1 MQTLQKIQNSENLEN
16 QSKIESEKNRNFRIQ
31 KNPKN
36 LRKQNPEI
44 LENHRKNRIQ
54 KKKNKIQNPENSG
67 KKSRKIIKG
76 KTQNPHFF
84 EN

>member
-16 QSKIESEKNRNFRIQ
+16 QSKIESEKIRNFRIQ

-54 KKKNKIQNPENSG
+54 KKKTKFKIQKIQEKNPE
-67 KKSRKIIKG
+67 KL
-76 KTQNPHFF
+76 
-84 EN
+84 

>member
-1 MQTLQKIQNSENLEN
+1 MQILQKIQNSENLEN

-44 LENHRKNRIQ
+44 LENHRKTESRKKTKFKIQ
-54 KKKNKIQNPENSG
+54 KIQE

-76 KTQNPHFF
+76 KKQNPHFF